1 VRVAVA
7 QFASTKDKAR
17 NRELSRE
24 YVHRAAD
31 SGAELVVLP
40 EAAMH
45 PFGHPRDRLDEV
57 AEPVDGP
64 YGTELAKAAGE
75 TGTTVL
81 AGMFESVPGESVVY
95 NTVLAVGPGD
105 LLGMYRKL
113 HLFDALG
120 WAESER
126 VRPGE
131 ADGLLTVEVGDLTV
145 GVLTCYDLRFPEI
158 ARALVDAGA
167 GLLALP
173 AAWVAGPLKEHHW
186 ETLIR
191 ARAIENTAYVA
202 AAAQPPPDFAGHSTV
217 LDPMGVTLA
226 SVGEVAGLAV
236 ADVSVDR
243 LDRVRA
249 KLPVLEHRRYTVV
262 PRPAAASLS

>member
-31 SGAELVVLP
+31 AGAGLVVLP

-64 YGTELAKAAGE
+64 YGTEIAKAAGE

-81 AGMFESVPGESVVY
+81 AGMFETVPGERVVY

-120 WAESER
+120 WLESER
-126 VRPGE
+126 IRPGE
-131 ADGLLTVEVGDLTV
+131 TDGLLTVEVGDVTV

-167 GLLALP
+167 EVLALP
-173 AAWVAGPLKEHHW
+173 AAWVSGPLKEYQW
-186 ETLIR
+186 ETLVR
-191 ARAIENTAYVA
+191 ARAIENTAYLA
-202 AAAQPPPDFAGHSTV
+202 AAAQPPPDFCGHSML

-226 SVGEVAGLAV
+226 GVGEVEGLAV

-243 LDRVRA
+243 LAQVRT
-249 KLPVLEHRRYTVV
+249 KLPVLEHRRYAVV
-262 PRPAAASLS
+262 PRPN